1 MAEWWLATNAG
12 VTGPHD
18 TQTVKEL
25 IQADPFSWVWL
36 NGKTVW
42 RPSQKIRAVQAVD
55 GNGVAI
61 PVTDTSKMAPRPDA
75 PPPGADLPPGFD
87 AGISRGDRD
96 LEVETASAGFGGAG
110 VTEGIDFR
118 IVGNEMQFVE
128 IELDPGESAIAE
140 AGGMMFKTPTIEMQT
155 IFGDGSN
162 QDEGFMSKAFGAAK
176 RVLTGESLF
185 MTVFTHEGGA
195 GKAHVAFGAPY
206 PGNIVAVNLEE
217 LGEELIAQK
226 DSFLAASKGV
236 SVDLHFQRKVL
247 TALFGGEGFIMQKL
261 TGNGWA
267 FLHAGGSVIRKDL
280 KAGEEL
286 HIDTGCVVGYTGSCN
301 FEIMQTG
308 GVKTMLFGGEGLF
321 FAKLSGPGT
330 VWLQSLPFSRLARR
344 MFAAAPQGG
353 NRDKGEGSVLGNI
366 GGLLDGDN
374 SF

>member
-1 MAEWWLATNAG
+1 MAKWWIATRTG
-12 VTGPHD
+12 VSGPFD
-18 TQTVKEL
+18 TDAVREQVHQE
-25 IQADPFSWVWL
+25 PYSWVWL
-36 NGKTVW
+36 DGKTVW
-42 RPSQKIRAVQAVD
+42 RPAQKIRAVQAVD
-55 GNGVAI
+55 ENGVPI
-61 PVTDTSKMAPRPDA
+61 PIPNKDVMAPMPDG
-75 PPPGADLPPGFD
+75 PPAGATLPPGFD
-87 AGISRGDRD
+87 DSPSLGDRD
-96 LEVETASAGFGGAG
+96 LEIEAASGGFGSAGI
-110 VTEGIDFR
+110 TDGIDFR

-140 AGGMMFKTPTIEMQT
+140 AGGMMFKAPEIEMQT

-162 QDEGFMSKAFGAAK
+162 QTEGFMGKAFGAAK

-185 MTVFTHEGGA
+185 MTVFTHSGSR

-217 LGEELIAQK
+217 LGADLIAQK

-236 SVDLHFQRKVL
+236 SVGLHFQRKVL

-261 TGNGWA
+261 TGDGWA
-267 FLHAGGSVIRKDL
+267 FLHAGGSVVRKDL
-280 KAGEEL
+280 KPGEEI
-286 HIDTGCVVGYTGSCN
+286 HVDTGCIVGYTGGCE

-321 FAKLSGPGT
+321 FARLRGPGT

-353 NRDKGEGSVLGNI
+353 NQRQGEGSLLGQLGNMM
-366 GGLLDGDN
+366 DGDG
-374 SF
+374 F